1 LKEGFDADRI
11 SVTGNTVIDALFM
24 VVEKTKGKKG
34 SKDLPLRDGNK
45 IILVT
50 AHRRES
56 FGEGLEN
63 ICHALRRI
71 VELNSDIEIV
81 YPVHL

>member
-1 LKEGFDADRI
+1 MKEGFESDRI
-11 SVTGNTVIDALFM
+11 SVTGNAVIDALFM
-24 VVEKTKGKKG
+24 VLEKTRGKRF
-34 SKDLPLRDGNK
+34 SQDLPLKDGNK
-45 IILVT
+45 LVLVT
-50 AHRRES
+50 GHRRES

-71 VELNSDIEIV
+71 AELNSDIEIV